1 MWIKPQNSTKQH
13 TMAFDKLIISK
24 NAFLKIV
31 GNFLSK
37 PSHKTGRVSITEGW
51 PDNTP
56 STLASTSLEQVSRSM
71 PLRHSEETRQLSW
84 RRREPQMCAWTL
96 GSTKLLGPKE
106 KRTPH
111 TWSMCSRPENVMKR
125 HQASLH
131 VRTYVPVT
139 AFKNLQTM
147 QMRTNCWYSKAIE
160 PSKKKV
166 GVENHINGWKGTIV
180 WWDQLFPT

>member
-71 PLRHSEETRQLSW
+71 PLRHSEETRQLSMKETGTPNV
-84 RRREPQMCAWTL
+84 RMDTRLNKAAWAKGKKNAPHL
-96 GSTKLLGPKE
+96 IHVQSSR
-106 KRTPH
+106 KRN
-111 TWSMCSRPENVMKR
+111 EE
-125 HQASLH
+125 A
-131 VRTYVPVT
+131 
-139 AFKNLQTM
+139 
-147 QMRTNCWYSKAIE
+147 
-160 PSKKKV
+160 PSKSTCQDLRACYRFQKSTDNAD
-166 GVENHINGWKGTIV
+166 EN
-180 WWDQLFPT
+180 